1 MKLTTLPEP
10 LLEFG
15 VGTHVCPRTGIEH
28 LGVYDKRDELRRTE
42 LRIGVVGRGE
52 GIDLL
57 DDWLEKCR
65 DGIQRKESKLL
76 NLFRGFGGI
85 SLDYG
90 FLTRIINSPQYT
102 RTIKKSDISAVI
114 KLASRVERVEKA
126 VELYYEQIRFLAENR
141 SVDVIVCVMPN
152 EMFDSVTT
160 SAKSDPAD
168 DGGDEDSGE
177 SELEHNFRRILKAK
191 SMHLGTPLQLVRE
204 KTILITK
211 QSGDQQDP
219 ATKAWNFVTALYY
232 KGNKTIP
239 WRLVEDT
246 TKLRSCYIGIG
257 FYKSRD
263 GETVSSSLAQV
274 FDEFGHGIILRG
286 TPVSIDKKDRR
297 PYLSEDQAYELLR
310 DALDEYGRAL
320 EHMPARIV
328 IHKSSQFRDSERK
341 GFVRALDEKG
351 IRAKDFV
358 AITST
363 DIRLFGDKDYPPKR
377 GTLMT
382 ISENEGVLYTRGTV
396 DFYKTYPG
404 MYVPAPL
411 KVTVYEQDSS
421 LESLCEEIL
430 GLTKMNWNNTQM
442 DGRLPI
448 TLECARKIGDIMK
461 YVSPTEKPQ
470 VSYSFYM

>member
-1 MKLTTLPEP
+1 MKLTTLAEP

-15 VGTHVCPRTGIEH
+15 TGTHVCPRTGIEH
-28 LGVYDKRDELRRTE
+28 MGVYDKRDELRRTE

-57 DDWLEKCR
+57 DEWLESCR
-65 DGIQRKESKLL
+65 QGIQRKTESKLL
-76 NLFRGFGGI
+76 NLFRGFGGVNQ
-85 SLDYG
+85 SYG
-90 FLTRIINSPQYT
+90 FLTRFINSPQYT
-102 RTIKKSDISAVI
+102 RTIKKSEISGVV
-114 KLASRVERVEKA
+114 KLTSRVERVERA

-141 SVDVIVCVMPN
+141 SVDVIVCVLPN
-152 EMFDSVTT
+152 EMFDSITT
-160 SAKSDPAD
+160 SASDD
-168 DGGDEDSGE
+168 DSEV
-177 SELEHNFRRILKAK
+177 SELEHNFRRILKAR

-204 KTILITK
+204 KTILLTK
-211 QSGDQQDP
+211 QAGDQQDP
-219 ATKAWNFVTALYY
+219 ATKAWNFCTALYY

-239 WRLVEDT
+239 WRLVEET
-246 TKLRSCYIGIG
+246 AKLRSCYIGIG

-286 TPVSIDKKDRR
+286 TPVSIDKKNRH
-297 PYLSEDQAYELLR
+297 PYLNEDQAYDLLR
-310 DALDEYGRAL
+310 NALDEYDRAL

-328 IHKSSQFRDSERK
+328 IHKSSQFRESERT
-341 GFVRALDEKG
+341 GFLRALDEKG
-351 IRAKDFV
+351 IRSKDFV
-358 AITST
+358 AITDT
-363 DIRLFGDKDYPPKR
+363 DIRLFSDKDYPPKR
-377 GTLMT
+377 GTLLT
-382 ISENEGVLYTRGTV
+382 ISETEGVLYTRGTV

-404 MYVPAPL
+404 MYVPNPL

-421 LESLCEEIL
+421 LESLCDEIL

>member
-1 MKLTTLPEP
+1 MRLTTLAEP

-15 VGTHVCPRTGIEH
+15 TGTHICPRTGIEH
-28 LGVYDKRDELRRTE
+28 MGVYDKRDELRRTE
-42 LRIGVVGRGE
+42 LRVGVVGRGE

-57 DDWLEKCR
+57 DEWLEKCR
-65 DGIQRKESKLL
+65 NGIERKKESKLP

-85 SLDYG
+85 NQNYG
-90 FLTRIINSPQYT
+90 FLTRLIDSPQYT
-102 RTIKKSDISAVI
+102 RTLKKSDITAIV
-114 KLASRVERVEKA
+114 KLASRTERVERA

-152 EMFDSVTT
+152 EMFDSVTA
-160 SAKSDPAD
+160 SSDD
-168 DGGDEDSGE
+168 DDNKEE
-177 SELEHNFRRILKAK
+177 SELEHNFRRTLKAK
-191 SMHLGTPLQLVRE
+191 CMHLGTPLQLVRE

-211 QSGDQQDP
+211 QAGDQQDP
-219 ATKAWNFVTALYY
+219 ATKAWNFCTALYY
-232 KGNKTIP
+232 KGNRTIP

-246 TKLRSCYIGIG
+246 AKPRSCYIGVG

-286 TPVSIDKKDRR
+286 TPVSIDKKNRH
-297 PYLSEDQAYELLR
+297 PYLTEEQAYELLR
-310 DALDEYGRAL
+310 DALDEYDRAL

-328 IHKSSQFRDSERK
+328 IHKSSHFRDSERK
-341 GFVRALDEKG
+341 GFRRALDEKG
-351 IRAKDFV
+351 IRSKDFV
-358 AITST
+358 AITDT

-377 GTLMT
+377 GTLLT
-382 ISENEGVLYTRGTV
+382 ISETEGVLYTRGTV

-404 MYVPAPL
+404 MYVPNPL
-411 KVTVYEQDSS
+411 KITAYDQDSS
-421 LESLCEEIL
+421 LESLCNEIL

-461 YVSPTEKPQ
+461 YVSSTEKPQ

>member
-1 MKLTTLPEP
+1 MKLTTLSEP

-15 VGTHVCPRTGIEH
+15 TGTHICPRTGIEH
-28 LGVYDKRDELRRTE
+28 MGVYDQRDELRRTE

-65 DGIQRKESKLL
+65 DGIERKKESTLL

-85 SLDYG
+85 NQTYG
-90 FLTRIINSPQYT
+90 FLTRLINSPQYT
-102 RTIKKSDISAVI
+102 RTIKKSDISNVI
-114 KLASRVERVEKA
+114 KLTSRAERVEQA

-160 SAKSDPAD
+160 SATD
-168 DGGDEDSGE
+168 DE
-177 SELEHNFRRILKAK
+177 SEQTELEHNFRRILKAK

-211 QSGDQQDP
+211 QAGDQQDP
-219 ATKAWNFVTALYY
+219 ATKAWNFCTALYY
-232 KGNKTIP
+232 KGNRTIP

-246 TKLRSCYIGIG
+246 AKLRSCYIGVG

-286 TPVSIDKKDRR
+286 TPVSIDKKNRH
-297 PYLSEDQAYELLR
+297 PYLTEDQAYELLR
-310 DALDEYGRAL
+310 DALDEYDRAL

-328 IHKSSQFRDSERK
+328 IHKSSHFRESERK
-341 GFVRALDEKG
+341 GFLRALEEKG
-351 IRAKDFV
+351 IRSKDFV
-358 AITST
+358 AITDT
-363 DIRLFGDKDYPPKR
+363 DIRMFADKDYPPKR
-377 GTLMT
+377 GTLLT
-382 ISENEGVLYTRGTV
+382 ISETEGVLYTRGTV

-404 MYVPAPL
+404 MYVPNPL
-411 KVTVYEQDSS
+411 KITVYEQDSS
-421 LESLCEEIL
+421 LESLCDEIL

>member
-1 MKLTTLPEP
+1 MKLTTLAEP

-15 VGTHVCPRTGIEH
+15 TGTHICPRTGIEH
-28 LGVYDKRDELRRTE
+28 MGVYDQRDELRRTE

-57 DDWLEKCR
+57 DEWLEKCR
-65 DGIQRKESKLL
+65 YGIERKQESKLL
-76 NLFRGFGGI
+76 NLFRGFGGMNQ
-85 SLDYG
+85 SYG
-90 FLTRIINSPQYT
+90 FLTRLINSPQYT
-102 RTIKKSDISAVI
+102 RTLKKSEISKVVN
-114 KLASRVERVEKA
+114 LASRAERVERA
-126 VELYYEQIRFLAENR
+126 VDLYYEQIRFLAENR

-160 SAKSDPAD
+160 SAGD
-168 DGGDEDSGE
+168 DDSEE

-204 KTILITK
+204 KTILIAK
-211 QSGDQQDP
+211 QAGDQQDP
-219 ATKAWNFVTALYY
+219 ATKAWNFCTALYY

-246 TKLRSCYIGIG
+246 AKLRSCYIGIG

-286 TPVSIDKKDRR
+286 TPVSIDKKNRH
-297 PYLSEDQAYELLR
+297 PYLNEDQAYELLR
-310 DALDEYGRAL
+310 DALDEYDRAL

-328 IHKSSQFRDSERK
+328 IHKSSHFRESERT
-341 GFVRALDEKG
+341 GFLRALDEKG
-351 IRAKDFV
+351 IRSKDFV
-358 AITST
+358 SITDT
-363 DIRLFGDKDYPPKR
+363 DIRLFGEKDYPPKR
-377 GTLMT
+377 GTLLT
-382 ISENEGVLYTRGTV
+382 ISEGEGVLYTRGTV

-404 MYVPAPL
+404 MYVPNPL
-411 KVTVYEQDSS
+411 KITVYEQDSS
-421 LESLCEEIL
+421 LESLCDEIL

>member
-15 VGTHVCPRTGIEH
+15 TGTHVCPRTGIEH
-28 LGVYDKRDELRRTE
+28 LGVYDKRDDLRRTE

-57 DDWLEKCR
+57 DDWLERCR
-65 DGIQRKESKLL
+65 DGIERKEGSKLL

-85 SLDYG
+85 NQDYG

-102 RTIKKSDISAVI
+102 RTIKKSDISAVV
-114 KLASRVERVEKA
+114 KLTSRVERVEKA
-126 VELYYEQIRFLAENR
+126 VALYYEQIRFLAENR

-160 SAKSDPAD
+160 TAESD
-168 DGGDEDSGE
+168 DGDSGE

-211 QSGDQQDP
+211 QAGDQQDP

-246 TKLRSCYIGIG
+246 AKLRSCYIGIG

-297 PYLSEDQAYELLR
+297 PYLSEDQAYDLLR

-320 EHMPARIV
+320 GHMPARIV

-341 GFVRALDEKG
+341 GLVRAIKEKG

-358 AITST
+358 AITDT
-363 DIRLFGDKDYPPKR
+363 DIRLFGDGDYPPKR

-382 ISENEGVLYTRGTV
+382 ISESEGVLYTRGTV

>member
-1 MKLTTLPEP
+1 M
-10 LLEFG
+10 
-15 VGTHVCPRTGIEH
+15 
-28 LGVYDKRDELRRTE
+28 GVYDKRDELRRTE

-57 DDWLEKCR
+57 DEWLEKCR
-65 DGIQRKESKLL
+65 NGIERKIESKLL

-85 SLDYG
+85 NQSYG
-90 FLTRIINSPQYT
+90 FLTRLINSPQYT
-102 RTIKKSDISAVI
+102 RNLKKSEISEVV
-114 KLASRVERVEKA
+114 KLASRTERVNRA

-141 SVDVIVCVMPN
+141 SVDVIVCVLPN
-152 EMFDSVTT
+152 EMFDSITT
-160 SAKSDPAD
+160 SASD
-168 DGGDEDSGE
+168 DSGE
-177 SELEHNFRRILKAK
+177 RELEHNFRRILKARC
-191 SMHLGTPLQLVRE
+191 MHLGTPLQLVRE

-211 QSGDQQDP
+211 VAGDQQDA
-219 ATKAWNFVTALYY
+219 ATKAWNFCTALYY

-246 TKLRSCYIGIG
+246 AKLRSCYIGVG
-257 FYKSRD
+257 FYRSRD

-286 TPVSIDKKDRR
+286 TPVLIDKQNRH

-310 DALDEYGRAL
+310 DALDEYDRAL

-328 IHKSSQFRDSERK
+328 IHKSSHFRESERN
-341 GFVRALDEKG
+341 GFLRALDEKG
-351 IRAKDFV
+351 IRSKDFV
-358 AITST
+358 AITDS
-363 DIRLFGDKDYPPKR
+363 DIRLFSDKDYPPKR
-377 GTLMT
+377 GTLLT
-382 ISENEGVLYTRGTV
+382 ISETEGVLYTRGTV

-404 MYVPAPL
+404 MYVPNPL
-411 KVTVYEQDSS
+411 KITVYEQDSS
-421 LESLCEEIL
+421 LESLCDEIL
-430 GLTKMNWNNTQM
+430 GLTKMNWNNTQL

>member
-1 MKLTTLPEP
+1 MKLTTLAEP

-15 VGTHVCPRTGIEH
+15 TGTHICPRTGIEH
-28 LGVYDKRDELRRTE
+28 MGVYDKRDELRRTE

-52 GIDLL
+52 GVDLL
-57 DDWLEKCR
+57 DEWLEKCR
-65 DGIQRKESKLL
+65 VGIERKKESKLL

-85 SLDYG
+85 NQNYG
-90 FLTRIINSPQYT
+90 FLTKLINSSQYT
-102 RTIKKSDISAVI
+102 RTLKKSDITEVVMM
-114 KLASRVERVEKA
+114 ASRIDRIERA
-126 VELYYEQIRFLAENR
+126 VDLYYEQIRFLAENR
-141 SVDVIVCVMPN
+141 AVDVIVCIMPN
-152 EMFDSVTT
+152 DMFDSVTT
-160 SAKSDPAD
+160 ADNDGSDKD
-168 DGGDEDSGE
+168 
-177 SELEHNFRRILKAK
+177 ELEHNFRRILKAK

-211 QSGDQQDP
+211 VAGDQQDP
-219 ATKAWNFVTALYY
+219 ATKAWNFCTALYY
-232 KGNKTIP
+232 KGNRTIP

-246 TKLRSCYIGIG
+246 AKLRSCYIGIG

-263 GETVSSSLAQV
+263 GATISSSLAQV

-286 TPVSIDKKDRR
+286 TPVLIDKKNRH
-297 PYLSEDQAYELLR
+297 PYLNEEQAFELLR
-310 DALDEYGRAL
+310 DALDEYDRAL

-328 IHKSSQFRDSERK
+328 IHKSSYFRNSERA
-341 GFVRALDEKG
+341 GFLRALDEKG
-351 IRAKDFV
+351 IRSKDFV
-358 AITST
+358 AITDT
-363 DIRLFGDKDYPPKR
+363 EIRLFGDGDYPPKR
-377 GTLMT
+377 GTMLT
-382 ISENEGVLYTRGTV
+382 ISETEGVLYTRGTV

-404 MYVPAPL
+404 MYVPNPL
-411 KVTVYEQDSS
+411 KITVYDQDSS
-421 LESLCEEIL
+421 LESLCDEIL

>member
-15 VGTHVCPRTGIEH
+15 TGTHICPRTGIEH

-52 GIDLL
+52 GVDLL
-57 DDWLEKCR
+57 DDWLERCR
-65 DGIQRKESKLL
+65 NGIERKTESKLL
-76 NLFRGFGGI
+76 NLFRAFGGI
-85 SLDYG
+85 SQDYG
-90 FLTRIINSPQYT
+90 FLTRLINSPQYT
-102 RTIKKSDISAVI
+102 RTLKKSDISGVV
-114 KLASRVERVEKA
+114 KLASRAERVEGA
-126 VELYYEQIRFLAENR
+126 VEIYYEQVRFLAENR

-152 EMFDSVTT
+152 EMFDSITT
-160 SAKSDPAD
+160 SATD
-168 DGGDEDSGE
+168 DDSE
-177 SELEHNFRRILKAK
+177 ENELEHNFRRTLKAR

-219 ATKAWNFVTALYY
+219 ATKAWNFCTALYY
-232 KGNKTIP
+232 KGNRTIP

-246 TKLRSCYIGIG
+246 AKLRSCYIGIG

-286 TPVSIDKKDRR
+286 TPVSIDKKNRH

-310 DALDEYGRAL
+310 DALDEYDRAL

-328 IHKSSQFRDSERK
+328 IHKSSRFRDSERK
-341 GFVRALDEKG
+341 GFLRALNEKG
-351 IRAKDFV
+351 IRSKDFV
-358 AITST
+358 AITDT
-363 DIRLFGDKDYPPKR
+363 EIRLFGDNDYPPKR
-377 GTLMT
+377 GTLLT
-382 ISENEGVLYTRGTV
+382 ISETEGVLYTRGTV

-404 MYVPAPL
+404 MYVPNPL
-411 KVTVYEQDSS
+411 KITVYEQDSS
-421 LESLCEEIL
+421 LESLCDEIL

>member
-1 MKLTTLPEP
+1 MKISTLSEP

-15 VGTHVCPRTGIEH
+15 TGTHICPRTGIEH
-28 LGVYDKRDELRRTE
+28 MGVYDQRDELRRTE

-52 GIDLL
+52 GVDLL
-57 DDWLEKCR
+57 DDWLERCR
-65 DGIQRKESKLL
+65 NGIERKKESPLL

-85 SLDYG
+85 NQSYG
-90 FLTRIINSPQYT
+90 FLTRLINSPQYT
-102 RTIKKSDISAVI
+102 RTIKKSDISGI
-114 KLASRVERVEKA
+114 LKLSSRAERVEQA
-126 VELYYEQIRFLAENR
+126 VALYYEQIRFLAENR

-152 EMFDSVTT
+152 EMFDSVT
-160 SAKSDPAD
+160 SAAND
-168 DGGDEDSGE
+168 DEAEE

-191 SMHLGTPLQLVRE
+191 CMHLGTPLQLVRE

-211 QSGDQQDP
+211 QAGDQQDP
-219 ATKAWNFVTALYY
+219 ATKAWNFCTALYY
-232 KGNKTIP
+232 KGNRTIP

-246 TKLRSCYIGIG
+246 AKLRSCYIGVG

-286 TPVSIDKKDRR
+286 TPVSIDKKNRH

-310 DALDEYGRAL
+310 DALDEYDRAL

-328 IHKSSQFRDSERK
+328 IHKSSHFRESERA
-341 GFVRALDEKG
+341 GFLRALDEKG
-351 IRAKDFV
+351 IRSKDFV
-358 AITST
+358 AITGT
-363 DIRLFGDKDYPPKR
+363 DIRMFADQDYPPKR
-377 GTLMT
+377 GTLLT
-382 ISENEGVLYTRGTV
+382 ISETEGVLYTRGTV

-404 MYVPAPL
+404 MYVPNPL
-411 KVTVYEQDSS
+411 KITVYEQDSS

-448 TLECARKIGDIMK
+448 TLECASKIGDIMK

>member
-1 MKLTTLPEP
+1 MKLTTLAEP

-15 VGTHVCPRTGIEH
+15 TGTHICPRTGIEH
-28 LGVYDKRDELRRTE
+28 MGVYDKRDELRRTE

-65 DGIQRKESKLL
+65 DGIERKKESALL

-85 SLDYG
+85 NQDYG
-90 FLTRIINSPQYT
+90 FLTRLINSPQYT
-102 RTIKKSDISAVI
+102 RTLKKSDVSAVV
-114 KLASRVERVEKA
+114 KLGSRAERVERA
-126 VELYYEQIRFLAENR
+126 VDLFYEQIRFLAENR
-141 SVDVIVCVMPN
+141 SVDVIVCVIPN
-152 EMFDSVTT
+152 EMFDSVT
-160 SAKSDPAD
+160 AVQID
-168 DGGDEDSGE
+168 DESQQ
-177 SELEHNFRRILKAK
+177 SELEHNFRRILKARC
-191 SMHLGTPLQLVRE
+191 MHLGTPLQLVRE

-211 QSGDQQDP
+211 HSGDQQDP
-219 ATKAWNFVTALYY
+219 ATKAWNFCTALYY
-232 KGNKTIP
+232 KGNRTIP
-239 WRLVEDT
+239 WRLVEDNA
-246 TKLRSCYIGIG
+246 KLRSCYIGVG

-286 TPVSIDKKDRR
+286 TPVSIDKKNRH
-297 PYLSEDQAYELLR
+297 PYLSEDQAYDLLT
-310 DALDEYGRAL
+310 DALNEYGRAL

-328 IHKSSQFRDSERK
+328 IHKSSHFRESEQR
-341 GFVRALDEKG
+341 GFLRALEDKS
-351 IRAKDFV
+351 IRSKDFV
-358 AITST
+358 AITDT
-363 DIRLFGDKDYPPKR
+363 EIRLFGDKDYPPKR
-377 GTLMT
+377 GTLLT
-382 ISENEGVLYTRGTV
+382 ISENEGILYTRGTV

-404 MYVPAPL
+404 MYVPSPL
-411 KVTVYEQDSS
+411 RVTAYEQDSS
-421 LESLCEEIL
+421 LEDLCEEIL

-461 YVSPTEKPQ
+461 YVSPSEKPQ

>member
-1 MKLTTLPEP
+1 MKLTTLSEP

-15 VGTHVCPRTGIEH
+15 TGTHICPRTGIEH
-28 LGVYDKRDELRRTE
+28 MGVYDQRDELRRTE

-57 DDWLEKCR
+57 DDWLERCR
-65 DGIQRKESKLL
+65 NGIERKKESPLL

-85 SLDYG
+85 NQTYG
-90 FLTRIINSPQYT
+90 FLTRLINSPQYT
-102 RTIKKSDISAVI
+102 RTIKKSDISGI
-114 KLASRVERVEKA
+114 LKLTSRAERVEQA

-141 SVDVIVCVMPN
+141 SVDVIVCVMAN

-160 SAKSDPAD
+160 AAND
-168 DGGDEDSGE
+168 DKAEE
-177 SELEHNFRRILKAK
+177 TELEHNFRRILKAK
-191 SMHLGTPLQLVRE
+191 CMHLGTPLQLVRE

-211 QSGDQQDP
+211 QAGDQQDP
-219 ATKAWNFVTALYY
+219 ATKAWNFCTALYY
-232 KGNKTIP
+232 KGNRTIP

-246 TKLRSCYIGIG
+246 AKLRSCYIGVG

-263 GETVSSSLAQV
+263 GETLSSSLAQV

-286 TPVSIDKKDRR
+286 TPVSIDKKNRH
-297 PYLSEDQAYELLR
+297 PYLSEDQAYTLLR
-310 DALDEYGRAL
+310 DALDEYDRAL

-328 IHKSSQFRDSERK
+328 IHKSSHFRESERA
-341 GFVRALDEKG
+341 GFLRALDEKG
-351 IRAKDFV
+351 IRSKDFV
-358 AITST
+358 AITNT
-363 DIRLFGDKDYPPKR
+363 DIRMFADQDYPPKR
-377 GTLMT
+377 GTLLT
-382 ISENEGVLYTRGTV
+382 ISETEGVLYTRGTV
-396 DFYKTYPG
+396 NFYKTYPG
-404 MYVPAPL
+404 MYVPNPL
-411 KVTVYEQDSS
+411 KITIYEQDSS

-448 TLECARKIGDIMK
+448 TLECASKIGDIMK
-461 YVSPTEKPQ
+461 YVGPTEKPQ

>member
-1 MKLTTLPEP
+1 MKLTTLGEP

-15 VGTHVCPRTGIEH
+15 TGTHICPRTGIEH

-52 GIDLL
+52 GVDLL
-57 DDWLEKCR
+57 DEWLEKCR
-65 DGIQRKESKLL
+65 NGIERKEESKLL

-85 SLDYG
+85 NQSYG
-90 FLTRIINSPQYT
+90 FLTRLINSPQYT
-102 RTIKKSDISAVI
+102 RTLKKSDISAVV
-114 KLASRVERVEKA
+114 KLASRAERVEKA
-126 VELYYEQIRFLAENR
+126 GELYYEQIRFLAENR
-141 SVDVIVCVMPN
+141 SVDVIVCVLPN

-160 SAKSDPAD
+160 STSD
-168 DGGDEDSGE
+168 DGSQER
-177 SELEHNFRRILKAK
+177 ELEHNFRRILKARC
-191 SMHLGTPLQLVRE
+191 MHFGTPLQLVRE

-211 QSGDQQDP
+211 QAGDQQDP
-219 ATKAWNFVTALYY
+219 ATKAWNFCTALYY
-232 KGNKTIP
+232 KGNRTIP

-246 TKLRSCYIGIG
+246 AKARSCYIGVG

-263 GETVSSSLAQV
+263 GETLSSSLAQV

-286 TPVSIDKKDRR
+286 TPVSIDKKNRH

-310 DALDEYGRAL
+310 DALDEYDRAL

-328 IHKSSQFRDSERK
+328 IHKSSHFRESERN
-341 GFVRALDEKG
+341 GFLRALDEKS
-351 IRAKDFV
+351 IRSRDFV
-358 AITST
+358 AITDT

-377 GTLMT
+377 GTLLT
-382 ISENEGVLYTRGTV
+382 ISEAEGVLYTRGTV

-404 MYVPAPL
+404 MYVPNPL
-411 KVTVYEQDSS
+411 KITVYEQDSS

-448 TLECARKIGDIMK
+448 TLECASKIGDIMK
-461 YVSPTEKPQ
+461 YVSLTEKPQ

>member
-15 VGTHVCPRTGIEH
+15 TGTHICPRTGIEH

-57 DDWLEKCR
+57 DEWLEKCR
-65 DGIQRKESKLL
+65 DGIERKAESKLL

-85 SLDYG
+85 NQDYG
-90 FLTRIINSPQYT
+90 FLTRLINSPQYT
-102 RTIKKSDISAVI
+102 RTLKKSDISGVV
-114 KLASRVERVEKA
+114 KLASRVERVERA

-152 EMFDSVTT
+152 EMFDSITT
-160 SAKSDPAD
+160 SASDDA
-168 DGGDEDSGE
+168 SGE
-177 SELEHNFRRILKAK
+177 RELEHNFRRILKARC
-191 SMHLGTPLQLVRE
+191 MHLGTPLQLVRE

-211 QSGDQQDP
+211 VAGDQQDA
-219 ATKAWNFVTALYY
+219 ATKAWNFCTALYY

-246 TKLRSCYIGIG
+246 AKLRSCYIGVG

-263 GETVSSSLAQV
+263 GETISSSLAQV

-286 TPVSIDKKDRR
+286 TPVSIDKKNRH

-310 DALDEYGRAL
+310 DALDEYDRAL

-328 IHKSSQFRDSERK
+328 IHKSSHFRGSERK
-341 GFVRALDEKG
+341 GFLRALDEKG
-351 IRAKDFV
+351 IRSKDFV
-358 AITST
+358 AITDT
-363 DIRLFGDKDYPPKR
+363 DIMLFGDKDYPPKR
-377 GTLMT
+377 GTLLT
-382 ISENEGVLYTRGTV
+382 ISETEGVLYTRGTV

-404 MYVPAPL
+404 MYVPNPL
-411 KVTVYEQDSS
+411 KITVYEQDSS
-421 LESLCEEIL
+421 LESLCDEIL

>member
-1 MKLTTLPEP
+1 MKLTILGEP

-15 VGTHVCPRTGIEH
+15 TGTHICPRTGIEH
-28 LGVYDKRDELRRTE
+28 MGVYDKRDELRRTE

-57 DDWLEKCR
+57 DEWLEKCR
-65 DGIQRKESKLL
+65 NGIERKKESTLL

-85 SLDYG
+85 NQSYG
-90 FLTRIINSPQYT
+90 FLTRLINSPQYT
-102 RTIKKSDISAVI
+102 RTLKKSEISGIV
-114 KLASRVERVEKA
+114 KLASRPERIEQA
-126 VELYYEQIRFLAENR
+126 VDLYYEQIRFLAENR
-141 SVDVIVCVMPN
+141 SVDVIVCVIPN
-152 EMFDSVTT
+152 EMFDSVTL
-160 SAKSDPAD
+160 SASED
-168 DGGDEDSGE
+168 DAEV
-177 SELEHNFRRILKAK
+177 SEVEHNFRRILKARC
-191 SMHLGTPLQLVRE
+191 MHLSTPLQLVRE

-211 QSGDQQDP
+211 LSGDQQDP
-219 ATKAWNFVTALYY
+219 ATKAWNFCTALYY

-246 TKLRSCYIGIG
+246 AKLRSCYIGIG

-286 TPVSIDKKDRR
+286 TPVSIDKKNRH

-310 DALDEYGRAL
+310 EALEEYDRAL

-328 IHKSSQFRDSERK
+328 IHKSSHFRDSERK
-341 GFVRALDEKG
+341 GFLQALDEKG
-351 IRAKDFV
+351 IRSKDFV
-358 AITST
+358 TITST

-377 GTLMT
+377 GTLLT
-382 ISENEGVLYTRGTV
+382 ISESEGVLYTRGTV

-404 MYVPAPL
+404 MYVPNPL
-411 KVTVYEQDSS
+411 KVAVYEQDSS
-421 LESLCEEIL
+421 LENLCNEIL

-461 YVSPTEKPQ
+461 YVNPTEKPE